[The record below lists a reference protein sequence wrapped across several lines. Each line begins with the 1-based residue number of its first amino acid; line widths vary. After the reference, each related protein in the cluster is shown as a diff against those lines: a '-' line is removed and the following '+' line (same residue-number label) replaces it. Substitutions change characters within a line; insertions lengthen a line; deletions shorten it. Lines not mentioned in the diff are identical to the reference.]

1 MCGKVTAMKRIFGKT
16 FGLLLALMLTA
27 AGLAHAAP
35 RLVATI
41 VPGNLP
47 RYEEANHAFEEI
59 LRAGGFSA
67 DKLEIFTQTP
77 NFDEMSLRNSARRAV
92 AAGAELIVTYG
103 ALATQAAIDEAGK
116 TPVLFAD
123 VYAPDE
129 LGFVQSMQAPGVN
142 RSGASCQVPFSPL
155 LNKIQ
160 EMRPGARVAVLFN
173 PQEPDSEIQ
182 LKGLKAEAESFSLK
196 LFPARLADT
205 ADKTVSALVGKADFL
220 LLTHATA
227 IEAKLDS
234 ILLAATDH
242 NLPVVACSP
251 TAAGKGA
258 LLTYAVRAGE
268 QGKLAAVHA
277 LQTLAGQKLFLLP
290 VRKPVAVPLIL
301 DLQVAGRLGMSI
313 DDKLT
318 THIDRVLK

>member
-1 MCGKVTAMKRIFGKT
+1 MKRMIGT
-16 FGLLLALMLTA
+16 FSGLLLLLLTVPGTAL
-27 AGLAHAAP
+27 AGP
-35 RLVATI
+35 RLVAAI

-47 RYEEANHAFEEI
+47 RYEAANHAFVSI

-77 NFDEMSLRNSARRAV
+77 NFDAMSLRNSVRRAV

-103 ALATQAAIDEAGK
+103 ALATQTAVEEAGK

-142 RSGASCQVPFSPL
+142 RSGASSRVPFSPL

-160 EMRPGARVAVLFN
+160 EIRPAARVAVLFN
-173 PQEPDSEIQ
+173 PKEPDSELQ
-182 LKGLKAEAESFSLK
+182 FKKLRSEAEAFNLQ
-196 LFPARLADT
+196 LFPARFADT
-205 ADKTVSALVGKADFL
+205 AEKIFAGIGDKADFL

-227 IEAKLDS
+227 IEAQLEA
-234 ILLAATDH
+234 ILLAAVDH
-242 NLPVVACSP
+242 KLPVVACSP
-251 TAAGKGA
+251 TATGKGA
-258 LLTYAVRAGE
+258 LLTYAGRAEE

-290 VRKPVAVPLIL
+290 VRKPVAAPLVL
-301 DLQVAGRLGMSI
+301 DLKVAARIGLPI
-313 DDKLT
+313 DDNLT
-318 THIDRVLK
+318 AHIDRVLK

>member
-1 MCGKVTAMKRIFGKT
+1 MCGKVTAMRRMIGKLS
-16 FGLLLALMLTA
+16 GLLLLL
-27 AGLAHAAP
+27 LLAAP
-35 RLVATI
+35 GTALAGSRLVAAI
-41 VPGNLP
+41 VPGDLP
-47 RYEEANHAFEEI
+47 RYAEANFAFENI

-77 NFDEMSLRNSARRAV
+77 NLDEMSLRNSVRRAV

-103 ALATQAAIDEAGK
+103 ALATQAAVDEAGK

-123 VYAPDE
+123 VYAPDK

-160 EMRPGARVAVLFN
+160 EILPNARVAVLFN
-173 PQEPDSEIQ
+173 PKEPDSELQ
-182 LKGLKAEAESFSLK
+182 FKKLKAEGESFNLK
-196 LFPARLADT
+196 LFPARFADT
-205 ADKTVSALVGKADFL
+205 ADKIVSGISDKADFL
-220 LLTHATA
+220 LLTHAAT
-227 IEAKLDS
+227 IEAAMGQ
-234 ILLAATDH
+234 LLAAASER
-242 NLPVVACSP
+242 NLPVIACSP
-251 TAAGKGA
+251 AATGKGA
-258 LLTYAVRAGE
+258 LLTYAGRAAE

-290 VRKPVAVPLIL
+290 VRRPMAAPLVL
-301 DLQVAGRLGMSI
+301 DLKVATRLGMSI
-313 DDKLT
+313 DDRLT